1 MLGESD
7 NRMRSVS
14 LGPLLSLITQV
25 EPQMT
30 QRQAER
36 TLVSIIQEKEPSLGL
51 WTWCFPSTTLSP
63 GIGVIFTQGAT
74 NLDMGTAHLSGTWHS
89 LHTP

>member
-36 TLVSIIQEKEPSLGL
+36 TLVSITQEEESKLGL
-51 WTWCFPSTTLSP
+51 WT
-63 GIGVIFTQGAT
+63 
-74 NLDMGTAHLSGTWHS
+74 
-89 LHTP
+89 